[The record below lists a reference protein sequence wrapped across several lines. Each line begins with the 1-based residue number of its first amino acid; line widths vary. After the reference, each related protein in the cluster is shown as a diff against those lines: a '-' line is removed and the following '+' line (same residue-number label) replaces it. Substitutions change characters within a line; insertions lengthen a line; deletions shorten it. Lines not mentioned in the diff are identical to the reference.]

1 MVHNAFVVPHASA
14 GDFVVSLP
22 RSLSPLIGNR
32 KKTGMGCA
40 EPSPSFHQ
48 LKGPAMKKLFLAS
61 AVSALFAAPTTVL
74 AQARPGGVPTLD
86 KVLEASGI
94 SVSGYIDAGYTHSDR
109 NVETGFSTRVFD
121 SQNNSF
127 VLHQLGVSISK
138 QPKQGFGGVV
148 NFTAGRDAEVINS
161 FGATTSQVD
170 LTQAYAQYARGPLTL
185 IAGKFVTLQGT
196 EVIWSPSN
204 LNTSH
209 SILFGAIPFTHTGVR
224 GTWALND
231 QVSFYAGLNNGWD
244 QLTDSNR
251 PKTVELGAS
260 LNPIKPLS
268 ITVTDYS
275 GKEVF
280 TPGGVAISQGTRN
293 SFNAVASYTISDPL
307 SVGVEI
313 LQVTQENTPSPT
325 GPGTIK
331 AKYNG
336 VAGYVTYMFTPK
348 YRGVVRVESFNDK
361 DGLRFTAAAADTKYK
376 EVTVTGAYLPADNFE
391 MRAEVRRDNAT
402 NPVFTD
408 FAGPPSKSLM
418 TIALQGLYK
427 F

>member
-1 MVHNAFVVPHASA
+1 
-14 GDFVVSLP
+14 
-22 RSLSPLIGNR
+22 
-32 KKTGMGCA
+32 
-40 EPSPSFHQ
+40 
-48 LKGPAMKKLFLAS
+48 MKKLFLAS

-74 AQARPGGVPTLD
+74 AQAKPGAVPTLD

-94 SVSGYIDAGYTHSDR
+94 SVNGYIDTGYTHADR

-138 QPKQGFGGVV
+138 QPKAGFGGVV
-148 NFTAGRDAEVINS
+148 NFTAGNDAQVINPV
-161 FGATTSQVD
+161 GVPPSQFD

-231 QVSFYAGLNNGWD
+231 QVSLYAGLNNGWD

-268 ITVTDYS
+268 ITVTDYM
-275 GKEVF
+275 GKETT
-280 TPGGVAISQGTRN
+280 TPTAPTVATTPLGGDRKRN
-293 SFNAVASYTISDPL
+293 SLNAVASYTISDPL
-307 SVGVEI
+307 SVGVEY
-313 LQVTQENTPSPT
+313 LSVSQENVAFT
-325 GPGTIK
+325 K
-331 AKYNG
+331 QKY
-336 VAGYVTYMFTPK
+336 
-348 YRGVVRVESFNDK
+348 
-361 DGLRFTAAAADTKYK
+361 
-376 EVTVTGAYLPADNFE
+376 
-391 MRAEVRRDNAT
+391 
-402 NPVFTD
+402 
-408 FAGPPSKSLM
+408 
-418 TIALQGLYK
+418 
-427 F
+427 